1 MPEARTI
8 LRIDRERSSRSG
20 NPRFRFT
27 FTDGS
32 MAKSAPDAG
41 WAYAVGNRGMREGS
55 TVALEAASGEY
66 VAIPGDMTHD
76 LYSFTFVPREL
87 LAR

>member
-55 TVALEAASGEY
+55 TVALEFDGRDNIRVMREAPDR
-66 VAIPGDMTHD
+66 VARI
-76 LYSFTFVPREL
+76 
-87 LAR
+87 ARAEGFGV